1 MKKLEF
7 KDFYKSTEAIVVIGG
22 LFLTVTLGKLFAYI
36 TAATY
41 ILLNVPKAWFWVK
54 KTVVKLRKWF

>member
-1 MKKLEF
+1 MEF

-36 TAATY
+36 TVATY
-41 ILLNVPKAWFWVK
+41 ILLNLPKAWLWVK
-54 KTVVKLRKWF
+54 KTAVKLKNWF